1 MRFRNGII
9 IAMIAFVAFIVTLA
23 VIISS
28 KDSELISEDYYI
40 KEKSFNEDFDAQQR
54 AADYKNPIQVV
65 DRDKLICF
73 VNTSNL
79 DIQKLDLAFIRMNHG
94 KADFTL
100 KNQNLRT
107 CLLSKKLEKGN
118 YEIQMRYKVK
128 NQDFLQIVTWYNK

>member
-9 IAMIAFVAFIVTLA
+9 IAMIAFVTFIVTLA
-23 VIISS
+23 VVISS

-65 DRDKLICF
+65 NRDELICF
-73 VNTSNL
+73 VNTSKL
-79 DIQKLDLAFIRMNHG
+79 DIQKLDLEFIRMNHG
-94 KADFTL
+94 KADFTM
-100 KNQNLRT
+100 KNQNLQT
-107 CLLSKKLEKGN
+107 CLLSKQLEQGN

-128 NQDFLQIVTWYNK
+128 NQDFLQVVTWYNK

>member
-9 IAMIAFVAFIVTLA
+9 IAMIAFVTFIVTLA
-23 VIISS
+23 VVISS

-65 DRDKLICF
+65 NRDELICF
-73 VNTSNL
+73 VNTSKL
-79 DIQKLDLAFIRMNHG
+79 DIQKLDLEFIRMNHG
-94 KADFTL
+94 KADFTM
-100 KNQNLRT
+100 KNQKLQT
-107 CLLSKKLEKGN
+107 CLLSKKLEQGN

-128 NQDFLQIVTWYNK
+128 NQDFLQVVTWYNK

>member
-9 IAMIAFVAFIVTLA
+9 IAMIAFVSFIVTLA

-40 KEKSFNEDFDAQQR
+40 KEKDFNEDFEAQQR

-65 DRDKLICF
+65 DRNEFICF

-79 DIQKLDLAFIRMNHG
+79 DIQNLDLAFIRMNHG
-94 KADFTL
+94 LADFTL

-107 CLLSKKLEKGN
+107 CLPSKKLEKGN

-128 NQDFLQIVTWYNK
+128 NQKFLQIVTLYNK

>member
-23 VIISS
+23 IVISS

-54 AADYKNPIQVV
+54 AADNKNPIQVV
-65 DRDKLICF
+65 GRDELICF
-73 VNTSNL
+73 VNTSEL
-79 DIQKLDLAFIRMNHG
+79 DIQKLDLEFIRMNHG

-100 KNQNLRT
+100 KNQNLQT
-107 CLLSKKLEKGN
+107 CLQSKKLEQGN

-128 NQDFLQIVTWYNK
+128 NQDFLQVVTWYNK